1 MVKESVIQLNAMLVK
16 INKLSI
22 IILNLVKNLP
32 NLAKKTETNVRKIRI
47 VYSVK
52 HVSKETVKTNVYSQL
67 ACKIKFVIEDI
78 AYHLFQLLTNVRLSD
93 ANRVTLA

>member
-1 MVKESVIQLNAMLVK
+1 MDKESVIQLNVMLVR

-22 IILNLVKNLP
+22 IILNLVKNLS
-32 NLAKKTETNVRKIRI
+32 NLAKKTETNVRKIGI

-52 HVSKETVKTNVYSQL
+52 HVSKETAKTNVYSQL
-67 ACKIKFVIEDI
+67 AYKIKFVIEDI
-78 AYHLFQLLTNVRLSD
+78 AYHLFQLLTNVRISD